1 MQKIGKY
8 VQLMCKNSSP
18 GLSRALMPEVVLN
31 IQKLPQFVIIKK
43 QNNDTGYQ
51 KFIETKLWLTSLS
64 ALGRGEFN

>member
-31 IQKLPQFVIIKK
+31 IQKLPLFVIIKK

-51 KFIETKLWLTSLS
+51 KFIETKL
-64 ALGRGEFN
+64 